1 MIFLLLLWSVF
12 MQLSK
17 IAVTSIPL
25 SVSKMVSIS
34 VLAIFASSCQT
45 STINKDELT
54 RTLKEN
60 PDIINQAILAHPAQY
75 IETLQSAAKL
85 AQEDLKKKQQDDEKT
100 KLEDAFKNPLV
111 ASIRADEAIRGTKG
125 APITLVEYSDF
136 ECPFCSRSHETVK
149 NLLKKYEGKIQFV
162 YKHLPLNFHE
172 QAMISAQYYE
182 AIRLQSNDKAFKF
195 HDEIFQN
202 QRKLKN
208 GKAFLDEVAKKI
220 NVDMNRLKKDL
231 ESDTVKNRIAEDMA
245 EAQKFGM
252 EGTPGFILNG
262 VPIKGAYPEEY
273 FDQILSEL
281 KQRGKLA
288 I

>member
-1 MIFLLLLWSVF
+1 MKLL
-12 MQLSK
+12 K
-17 IAVTSIPL
+17 IAESSTPISFTRI
-25 SVSKMVSIS
+25 VSIS
-34 VLAIFASSCQT
+34 VLLSTVFLTTACQT
-45 STINKDELT
+45 STVNKDELA

-60 PDIINQAILAHPAQY
+60 PEILKQAILAHPAQY
-75 IETLQSAAKL
+75 IETLQTAAKL
-85 AQEDLKKKQQDDEKT
+85 AQDDLRKKQQEDEKT
-100 KLEDAFKNPLV
+100 KLETSFNNPLV
-111 ASIRADEAIRGTKG
+111 AVIRDDEAIRGTKG

-136 ECPFCSRSHETVK
+136 ECPFCSRSYETVK
-149 NLLKKYEGKIQFV
+149 KLLQKYEGKIQFV

-195 HDEIFQN
+195 HDEVFQN
-202 QRKLKN
+202 QRKLKS
-208 GKAFLDEVAKKI
+208 GKAFLDEIAKK
-220 NVDMNRLKKDL
+220 VGADMNRLKKDL
-231 ESDTVKNRIAEDMA
+231 ESDKVKTRIAEDMS

-252 EGTPGFILNG
+252 EGTPGFLLNG

-273 FDQILSEL
+273 FEQILSEL

>member
-1 MIFLLLLWSVF
+1 

-34 VLAIFASSCQT
+34 VLAVIASSCQT

-60 PDIINQAILAHPAQY
+60 PEIINQAILAHPAQY

-85 AQEDLKKKQQDDEKT
+85 AQEDIKKKQELEEKN
-100 KLEDAFKNPLV
+100 KLEESFKNPLV
-111 ASIRADEAIRGTKG
+111 ASIRPDEAIRGTKG

-136 ECPFCSRSHETVK
+136 ECPFCSRSYETVK
-149 NLLKKYEGKIQFV
+149 SLLKKYDGKIQFV

-172 QAMISAQYYE
+172 QAMVSAEYYE
-182 AIRLQSNDKAFKF
+182 AIRLQNTEKAFKF

-202 QRKLKN
+202 QRSLKN
-208 GKAFLDEVAKKI
+208 GKKFLDETAKKI
-220 NVDMNRLKKDL
+220 GVDMSRLNKDL
-231 ESDTVKNRIAEDMA
+231 NSSTVKTRIAEDMA

-252 EGTPGFILNG
+252 QGTPGFLLNG

-273 FDQILSEL
+273 FEEILSEL
-281 KQRGKLA
+281 KKRGKLA

>member
-1 MIFLLLLWSVF
+1 MK
-12 MQLSK
+12 LSN
-17 IAVTSIPL
+17 VTETMIPL
-25 SVSKMVSIS
+25 YVIRIVSIS
-34 VLAIFASSCQT
+34 AILVMTTACQT
-45 STINKDELT
+45 STVNKDDLA

-75 IETLQSAAKL
+75 IETLQTAAKL
-85 AQEDLKKKQQDDEKT
+85 AQEDLRKKQQDDEKT
-100 KLEDAFKNPLV
+100 KLETSFSNPLV
-111 ASIRADEAIRGTKG
+111 AVIRDDEAIRGTKG

-136 ECPFCSRSHETVK
+136 ECPFCSRSYETVK

-162 YKHLPLNFHE
+162 YKHLPLSFHE
-172 QAMISAQYYE
+172 QAMISAEYYE

-208 GKAFLDEVAKKI
+208 GKAFLDETAKKLG
-220 NVDMNRLKKDL
+220 VDMNRLKKDIA
-231 ESDTVKNRIAEDMA
+231 SDKVKNRIAEDMA

-252 EGTPGFILNG
+252 EGTPGFLLNG

-273 FDQILSEL
+273 FEQILSEL